1 MYDVVVIG
9 GGASGMSTA
18 LYCKRAGMNVLIIE
32 RELFGGQLNN
42 TNTIENYIGV
52 GNISGDELSS
62 TMHDQ
67 ILENNI
73 EVKYMNVKSVKET
86 ENGLLVENSKNSIKT
101 KSVVLAT
108 GVKHKELG
116 ITGEFENQGEGV
128 SYCAICDGFA
138 FKDKKV
144 AVIGGGD
151 SAFEEGLFLSNIA
164 ESVSIIY
171 YKGKENLKVKSELYD
186 RFMSKKNTNIF
197 YNSEIKQI
205 EKRPKYNA
213 SLEDELLLYCE
224 SKGLTGIEELDN
236 IVNSANKSIYGLI
249 TDGVFIYVGVEPV
262 NEIAKESDIS
272 LDKQGYVI
280 IDDKYMTSMKNV
292 FAVGDLIHPDMKQ
305 VSIAVADGAIVS
317 KHIKEVIQ

>member
-1 MYDVVVIG
+1 MYDVIVIG

-62 TMHDQ
+62 AMHDQ

-116 ITGEFENQGEGV
+116 ITGELENQGEGV

-171 YKGKENLKVKSELYD
+171 YRGKENLKVKSELYD

-197 YNSEIKQI
+197 YNSKINKI

-224 SKGLTGIEELDN
+224 SKGLTGREELDN
-236 IVNSANKSIYGLI
+236 IVNSSNKSIYGLI

-262 NEIAKESDIS
+262 NEIAKESGIS

>member
-62 TMHDQ
+62 AMHDQ

-73 EVKYMNVKSVKET
+73 EVKYMNVKSIKEA
-86 ENGLLVENSKNSIKT
+86 ENGLLVENAKNSIST

-116 ITGEFENQGEGV
+116 VTGEIENQGEGV
-128 SYCAICDGFA
+128 SYCAVCDGFA
-138 FKDKKV
+138 FKGENV
-144 AVIGGGD
+144 VVIGGGD
-151 SAFEEGLFLSNIA
+151 SAFEEGIFLTDIA
-164 ESVSIIY
+164 KHVTIVY
-171 YKGKENLKVKSELYD
+171 YKDKKCLKVKKELYD
-186 RFMSKKNTNIF
+186 KFISKNNTTILYNTKVKTMKKNNEEFMELYCDIF
-197 YNSEIKQI
+197 GEVGN
-205 EKRPKYNA
+205 
-213 SLEDELLLYCE
+213 DELDALLHKNKNNFY
-224 SKGLTGIEELDN
+224 GIM
-236 IVNSANKSIYGLI
+236 AK
-249 TDGVFIYVGVEPV
+249 GVFIYVGVEPV
-262 NEIAKESDIS
+262 NEIAKESGIS

-280 IDDKYMTSMKNV
+280 IDDKYMTSMNNV

-305 VSIAVADGAIVS
+305 VSIAVADGAVVS